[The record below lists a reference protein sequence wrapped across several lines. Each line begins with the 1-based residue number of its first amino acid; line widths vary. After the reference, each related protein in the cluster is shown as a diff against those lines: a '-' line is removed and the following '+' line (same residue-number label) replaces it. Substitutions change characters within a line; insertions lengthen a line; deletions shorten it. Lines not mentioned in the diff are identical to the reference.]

1 MLGMGMQVG
10 ATMDLLTP
18 LLADITADGL
28 SLVGEVTAEEL
39 GLTEDDAVVRGPL
52 AVSLDLTS
60 VEGLV
65 AVTGVLEGTIVRE
78 CVRCLKEYEDPLA
91 FSVRAAFIPEPKSV
105 PRHPKRVDP
114 RKVRA
119 EVVEAEEEEEE
130 PDDQYQYQGNHLELA
145 PMMREHV
152 ILAAPMQPLCSDD
165 CLGLCAR
172 CGKNL
177 NQGPC
182 QCAAEPPA
190 PTFRVV
196 QGTKRKTGG
205 PSAS

>member
-1 MLGMGMQVG
+1 MGMQVG
-10 ATMDLLTP
+10 AAMDLLRP

-28 SLVGEVTAEEL
+28 SLVGEVTAGEL
-39 GLTEDDAVVRGPL
+39 DLTEDDAVVRGPL
-52 AVSLDLTS
+52 AVSLDLTN

-65 AVTGVLEGTIVRE
+65 AVTGVLEGTIIRE

-91 FSVRAAFIPEPKSV
+91 FSLRAAFVPEPKSA

-114 RKVRA
+114 RKARA
-119 EVVEAEEEEEE
+119 EVVEAEPEEE
-130 PDDQYQYQGNHLELA
+130 PDDQYQYQGNQLELA
-145 PMMREHV
+145 SMLREHM
-152 ILAAPMQPLCSDD
+152 ILSAPMQPLCSDD
-165 CLGLCAR
+165 CSGLCAR

-177 NQGPC
+177 NEGPC
-182 QCAAEPPA
+182 LCAAEPPI

-205 PSAS
+205 PLAS

>member
-1 MLGMGMQVG
+1 MRVG
-10 ATMDLLTP
+10 AAMELLRP

-39 GLTEDDAVVRGPL
+39 GLTEDDAVVLGPL
-52 AVSLDLTS
+52 AVSLDLTN

-91 FSVRAAFIPEPKSV
+91 FSVRAAFIPEPKSA
-105 PRHPKRVDP
+105 PRYPKRVDS
-114 RKVRA
+114 RKARA
-119 EVVEAEEEEEE
+119 KGMEAEPEEE
-130 PDDQYQYQGNHLELA
+130 PDDQYQYQGNQLELA
-145 PMMREHV
+145 SMLREHV
-152 ILAAPMQPLCSDD
+152 ILSAPMQPLCGGD

-172 CGKNL
+172 CGENL
-177 NQGPC
+177 NEGSC
-182 QCAAEPPA
+182 QCVAEQPI

-196 QGTKRKTGG
+196 QVTNRKNGG

>member
-1 MLGMGMQVG
+1 MQVG

-18 LLADITADGL
+18 LLADITDDGL

-39 GLTEDDAVVRGPL
+39 GLTNDDASARGPL
-52 AVSLDLTS
+52 AVSLDLTN

-78 CVRCLKEYEDPLA
+78 CVRCLKQYEDSLA
-91 FSVRAAFIPEPKSV
+91 FSVRAAFIPEPKPASKL
-105 PRHPKRVDP
+105 PNRVDP
-114 RKVRA
+114 RKAREEA
-119 EVVEAEEEEEE
+119 AAAEEEEDL
-130 PDDQYQYQGNHLELA
+130 DDQYQYQGNRLDLA
-145 PMMREHV
+145 PMLREHV
-152 ILAAPMQPLCSDD
+152 ILAAPMQPICSHE

-177 NQGPC
+177 NEGPC
-182 QCAAEPPA
+182 QCAAEPPI

-196 QGTKRKTGG
+196 QSMKRKTGG
-205 PSAS
+205 SSASEA

>member
-1 MLGMGMQVG
+1 MQVG
-10 ATMDLLTP
+10 AAMELLRP

-39 GLTEDDAVVRGPL
+39 GLTEDDAVVLGPL
-52 AVSLDLTS
+52 AVSLDLTN

-65 AVTGVLEGTIVRE
+65 AVTGVLEGAIVRE

-91 FSVRAAFIPEPKSV
+91 FSVRAAFIPEPKSA
-105 PRHPKRVDP
+105 PRYPKRVDS
-114 RKVRA
+114 RKARA
-119 EVVEAEEEEEE
+119 KGLEAEPEEE
-130 PDDQYQYQGNHLELA
+130 PDDQYQYQGNQLELA
-145 PMMREHV
+145 SMLREHV
-152 ILAAPMQPLCSDD
+152 ILSAPMQPLCCDD

-177 NQGPC
+177 NEGSC
-182 QCAAEPPA
+182 QCVAELPI

-196 QGTKRKTGG
+196 QFTNRKNGG

>member
-1 MLGMGMQVG
+1 MQVG

-18 LLADITADGL
+18 PLADITADGL

-52 AVSLDLTS
+52 AVSLDLTN

-91 FSVRAAFIPEPKSV
+91 FSVRAAFIPEPKSAS
-105 PRHPKRVDP
+105 RHSKRVDP
-114 RKVRA
+114 RKARA
-119 EVVEAEEEEEE
+119 EVVEAEAEEE

-145 PMMREHV
+145 PMLREHV

-177 NQGPC
+177 NEGALSVC
-182 QCAAEPPA
+182 
-190 PTFRVV
+190 R
-196 QGTKRKTGG
+196 GTTDPDVSGG
-205 PSAS
+205 PEHETQDRRTISIIA

>member
-1 MLGMGMQVG
+1 MQVG
-10 ATMDLLTP
+10 AAMELLRP

-39 GLTEDDAVVRGPL
+39 GLTEDEAVVLGPL
-52 AVSLDLTS
+52 AVSLDLTN

-91 FSVRAAFIPEPKSV
+91 FSVRAAFIPEPKSA
-105 PRHPKRVDP
+105 PRHPKRVDS
-114 RKVRA
+114 RKA
-119 EVVEAEEEEEE
+119 HAKGVEAEPEEE
-130 PDDQYQYQGNHLELA
+130 PDDQYHYQGNQLELA
-145 PMMREHV
+145 SMLREHV
-152 ILAAPMQPLCSDD
+152 ILSAPMQPLCGDD

-177 NQGPC
+177 NEGPC
-182 QCAAEPPA
+182 QCVEELPV

-196 QGTKRKTGG
+196 QVTNRKNGG
-205 PSAS
+205 PSVT

>member
-1 MLGMGMQVG
+1 MQVG
-10 ATMDLLTP
+10 VAMELLRP

-28 SLVGEVTAEEL
+28 SLVGEATAEEL
-39 GLTEDDAVVRGPL
+39 GLTEDDAVVLGPL
-52 AVSLDLTS
+52 AVSLDLTN

-105 PRHPKRVDP
+105 PRHPKRVDS

-119 EVVEAEEEEEE
+119 KVVEAEQEEE
-130 PDDQYQYQGNHLELA
+130 PDDQYQYQGNQLELA
-145 PMMREHV
+145 PMLREHV
-152 ILAAPMQPLCSDD
+152 ILSAPMQPLCSDD

-177 NQGPC
+177 NEGPC
-182 QCAAEPPA
+182 QCAAEQPI
-190 PTFRVV
+190 PTFRAV
-196 QGTKRKTGG
+196 QVTNRKTGG
-205 PSAS
+205 SSAS